1 MFYREIPDYRV
12 RHMYENDKIYV
23 RFVKFLLFYTI
34 YIHKNDWKKKKKQI
48 SKYFCFIMF
57 WRIQRIM

>member
-34 YIHKNDWKKKKKQI
+34 HIHKNDWKKKK
-48 SKYFCFIMF
+48 SKFLNTFVS
-57 WRIQRIM
+57 